1 MLRYWTVWLSPNA
14 ERVELALAYKG
25 LEAERIQVPYEE
37 RTEVEAVSG
46 QSRVPV
52 LDHDG
57 RVIADSEAILRYL
70 EQEFPDP
77 PLWPS
82 EPRAHAEAEVF
93 VEWFNQIWK
102 RPFNEIYWQLTA
114 EDGPDEEAVQAW
126 GQRMIAYLDV
136 FESLLTDRDHL
147 LGDSFGIAD
156 VLAYPFLKFPA
167 IWVEGD
173 PYLHHEI
180 LRDWQPLAGKPR
192 LEAWIHRVND
202 RRAVTAV

>member
-14 ERVELALAYKG
+14 ERVELALAHKG
-25 LEAERIQVPYEE
+25 LEAERIEVPYEE

-57 RVIADSEAILRYL
+57 RVITDSEAILRYL

-77 PLWPS
+77 GLWPRG
-82 EPRAHAEAEVF
+82 EREHAEAEIF
-93 VEWFNQIWK
+93 VEWFNQVWK

-114 EDGPDEEAVQAW
+114 EGGPDEQALESW
-126 GQRMIAYLDV
+126 GQRMIDYLDV
-136 FESLLTDRDHL
+136 FEALLTDRDYL

-167 IWVEGD
+167 IWVEND

-180 LRDWQPLAGKPR
+180 LRDRQPLAGKPR
-192 LEAWIHRVND
+192 LEAWIRRVHD
-202 RRAVTAV
+202 RRGVATV